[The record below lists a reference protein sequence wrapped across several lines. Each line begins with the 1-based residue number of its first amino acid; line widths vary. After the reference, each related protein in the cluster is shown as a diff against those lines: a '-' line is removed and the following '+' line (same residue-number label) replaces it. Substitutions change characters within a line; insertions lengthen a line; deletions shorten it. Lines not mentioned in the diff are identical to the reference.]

1 MGGHV
6 KTGEASPL
14 TIERAALEK
23 LAALLLERAGL
34 KITPD
39 GYYGLRLALHARM
52 PALGIADAAEYVR
65 RLRQLAG
72 EAELRSLLPL
82 VTVGKTEFFR
92 DHRQFHALEKVLLPQ
107 MLERARKER
116 RAVKAWSAGCATGEE
131 PYSVAMVAQELGAKT
146 GEVDVWATD
155 LNPLAVEKAAQGLF
169 AVRRMVGVSEQRLE
183 KFFVRKGAQYEA
195 SRALK
200 AMVRFEG
207 HNLASPVFPG
217 VAPGSLD
224 LILCRNVI
232 IYFDEA
238 TIRALMGRFHD
249 ALREGGVL
257 LLGYSESLFQI
268 SQQLEM
274 FEVEETFV
282 YRRAPRAKVAAS
294 AYAAAAPKPPLVM
307 RARPGVSL
315 ADAGV
320 VVTAKVAA
328 IPQVPSKRPE
338 KPAASSLVTM
348 GPTERLHAVGT
359 LLHKGDF
366 PQALLVARRL
376 ADEHPDDLA
385 SLLTLGNVHAVMG
398 NVDEAEEVLKSALAK
413 EPLCVEARLY
423 LALAAM
429 QQKNFAA
436 AKVEL
441 TRAIFLEPNLALAHY
456 LAGQVHEK
464 LGDAE
469 SARRG
474 YRNAAALKKVPP
486 RPLLGHY
493 PELPHTGEAVA
504 QAAQYRLAALAER

>member
-1 MGGHV
+1 M
-6 KTGEASPL
+6 KPAPQSPL
-14 TIERAALEK
+14 TIERTALEQ

-39 GYYGLRLALHARM
+39 GYYGLRLALQARM
-52 PALGIADAAEYVR
+52 PALGVDDASEYVR
-65 RLRQLAG
+65 RLRQWAG

-92 DHRQFHALEKVLLPQ
+92 DHRQFSALQKVLLPE
-107 MLERARKER
+107 MLERARRER

-155 LNPLAVEKAAQGLF
+155 LNPLAVARAAEGVF

-183 KFFVRKGAQYEA
+183 RFFVHKGQFYEA

-207 HNLASPVFPG
+207 HNLAAPVFPG
-217 VAPGSLD
+217 VVPGSLD
-224 LILCRNVI
+224 LIMCRNVI

-238 TIRALMGRFHD
+238 TIRGLMGRFHD

-257 LLGYSESLFQI
+257 LLGYSESLFQL
-268 SQQLEM
+268 SQQLDMQEI
-274 FEVEETFV
+274 EEAFI
-282 YRRAPRAKVAAS
+282 YRRSPKHKPPPPKPAVVAPRPSSPPWAPRPAA
-294 AYAAAAPKPPLVM
+294 
-307 RARPGVSL
+307 SL
-315 ADAGV
+315 ADASV
-320 VVTAKVAA
+320 AITAK
-328 IPQVPSKRPE
+328 IPIMPLPASKPAE
-338 KPAASSLVTM
+338 KPVAQAAM
-348 GPTERLHAVGT
+348 GPAERLHAVGT

-366 PQALLVARRL
+366 AQALLVARRL
-376 ADEHPDDLA
+376 TDEHPDDLA

-398 NVDEAEEVLKSALAK
+398 NVDEAEDVLKSALAK

-429 QQKNFAA
+429 QQRNFAT

-456 LAGQVHEK
+456 LSGQVHEK
-464 LGDAE
+464 LGDNE

-474 YRNAAALKKVPP
+474 YRNAAQLKKVSS

-493 PELPHTGEAVA
+493 PELPHTGEAIA